1 MNTISQSALKTQ
13 STLARSWHWT
23 GPATLEAVRE
33 ASIGARRFLTESNL
47 PESEISAWELVV
59 AEAGNNCTIHGASS
73 SDEMDL
79 DLLFTITPTKVIMRL
94 RDSSLGFDWP
104 EKSNLPD
111 DDAEGGRGLY
121 LIDCLTDSRIYA
133 RSHRRNIL
141 ELERACSRSQDLTE
155 DIDATLMS
163 MTEELSACYES
174 LASIFHFIAEARN
187 ASSLEEFADSV
198 LAHLIQ
204 STSSRMGILRIVKDG
219 HLETLANHGCSACPA
234 LAMENQALETRLDQ
248 WVHDRLPNLSP
259 HERFSGLVHPL
270 SHEKE
275 VLGTLLLLR
284 DDGMQPFNAGEEN
297 MIRTFGE
304 FFTQH
309 ILSRRHEE
317 QAIRSSIARREFELA
332 AAIQSSLL
340 PPKYPPIL
348 GVEAAGHCESALS
361 IGGDFYDVI
370 PIPHHGF
377 FFVIADV
384 MGKGV
389 AASMMAAVTRSII
402 RSCSACYQHPEK
414 LLEMVAR
421 QMFDDLDRLEI
432 FVTIAVGCVDA
443 AAGVIRIANAGHCPV
458 IVANPHHSVEVGPEN
473 PPVGIEP
480 TPSYPER
487 EIPIHADTCLLAYT
501 DGLVDPRNERQ
512 SYENEEEIGKWF
524 AQQVLQESSVEA
536 LKSVILD
543 RLEFSNSSALLAD
556 DQTFVLLSCN
566 PQPYTQSNG

>member
-1 MNTISQSALKTQ
+1 MNPISQSTLSTQ
-13 STLARSWHWT
+13 SFLARSWHWT

-47 PESEISAWELVV
+47 PESEIAAWELVV
-59 AEAGNNCTIHGASS
+59 AEAGNNCSIHGAAGA
-73 SDEMDL
+73 DEMDL
-79 DLLFTITPTKVIMRL
+79 DLLFTITPAKVIMRL
-94 RDSSLGFDWP
+94 SDSTPGFDWP
-104 EKSNLPD
+104 EHTNLPD

-133 RSHRRNIL
+133 RGHRRNIL
-141 ELERACSRSQDLTE
+141 ELERSCAQSGEVSE
-155 DIDATLMS
+155 DTDATLMS

-187 ASSLEEFADSV
+187 ASSLEDFADSV

-204 STSSRMGILRIVKDG
+204 STASRIGILRIVKDG
-219 HLETLANHGCSACPA
+219 NLETLAYHGCDSCPT
-234 LAMENQALETRLDQ
+234 LAIENQALATRLDQ
-248 WVHDRLPNLSP
+248 WVNDALPHLSP
-259 HERFSGLVHPL
+259 HERFSGIVHPL
-270 SHEKE
+270 SHEAE
-275 VLGTLLLLR
+275 TLGTLLLLKS
-284 DDGMQPFNAGEEN
+284 DGMQPFNAGEEN

-340 PPKYPPIL
+340 PPKYQPIL
-348 GVEAAGHCESALS
+348 GVEATGHCESALS

-370 PIPHHGF
+370 PIPDHGF

-402 RSCSACYQHPEK
+402 RSCSAYYQHPAK
-414 LLEMVAR
+414 LLELVAR

-432 FVTIAVGCVDA
+432 FVTVAVGCIDA
-443 AAGVIRIANAGHCPV
+443 SAGVIRIANAGHCPV
-458 IVANPHHSVEVGPEN
+458 IVANQRHSIEVGPEN

-480 TPSYPER
+480 TPCYPQR

-501 DGLVDPRNERQ
+501 DGLVDPRNERK
-512 SYENEEEIGKWF
+512 SYENEEEVGKWF
-524 AQQVLQESSVEA
+524 SQHVSLESPIEA
-536 LKSVILD
+536 LKEELLERLD
-543 RLEFSNSSALLAD
+543 FSNSSALLAD

-566 PQPYTQSNG
+566 SNHTQSHG